1 MSENLNQNSVESKP
15 FSWWERLKYVFTSP
29 NKAFE
34 NLAQYPKILFPML
47 VIPAGIILL
56 FFARIGLYKEFLRDI
71 MLQQYSNMGVEVP
84 PMLDSILSVQA
95 YSTMIITAVTII
107 LAWLLKSAIINGLS
121 GFVDGNGTF
130 KQSFSIVAYSYFPVL
145 LGAIITTI
153 LSLVVGEF
161 NIMTSL
167 AILLPESMMGTFIY
181 TVFANIDIFIIW
193 YQILAIIGISKAYNV
208 SKGKAAILV
217 LGTWIVYILISAGL
231 GAAGN
236 MVSQKMM

>member
-1 MSENLNQNSVESKP
+1 
-15 FSWWERLKYVFTSP
+15 
-29 NKAFE
+29 
-34 NLAQYPKILFPML
+34 ML
-47 VIPAGIILL
+47 VIPIGIILL
-56 FFARIGLYKEFLRDI
+56 FLARMDLYKVFLRDTMI
-71 MLQQYSNMGVEVP
+71 QQYSKMGIEVP
-84 PMLDSILSVQA
+84 PMLDSMLNIQV
-95 YSTMIITAVTII
+95 YTTMIMTAVIII

-130 KQSFSIVAYSYFPVL
+130 KQSFSIIAYSYLPVL

-153 LSLVVGEF
+153 LSLAVGEF

-181 TVFANIDIFIIW
+181 TVLANIDIFIIW
-193 YQILAIIGISKAYNV
+193 YQILAIIGISKAYNI
-208 SKGKAAILV
+208 SKGKAAVLV
-217 LGTWIVYILISAGL
+217 LGTWIVYVLISAGL